1 MEEVVEELAMC
12 YEFSEWTRK
21 LRAAGQARKEQRQR
35 EQATRQPERAP
46 EAPPAAPEPRVKE
59 REKVPA

>member
-1 MEEVVEELAMC
+1 MC

-21 LRAAGQARKEQRQR
+21 LRAADQTRKEQQQR
-35 EQATRQPERAP
+35 EQVTKQPERTP
-46 EAPPAAPEPRVKE
+46 EAPAAPEPRVKE

>member
-1 MEEVVEELAMC
+1 MC

-21 LRAAGQARKEQRQR
+21 LRAADQARKEQQR
-35 EQATRQPERAP
+35 EQVTKQPERVP

-59 REKVPA
+59 REGVPA